1 MNAMCDDL
9 FPPEQDILSVQRQFQ
24 NWRRLPPVSSGN
36 IRRRNLSQEI
46 VMTSSRN
53 VNRTMALV
61 CAAASSL
68 ATFSWAGV
76 ALASQGPGGGQG
88 TASSF
93 TQLAMAVLVYGTA
106 ALVVGAG
113 LIRAARRH

>member
-1 MNAMCDDL
+1 
-9 FPPEQDILSVQRQFQ
+9 
-24 NWRRLPPVSSGN
+24 
-36 IRRRNLSQEI
+36 
-46 VMTSSRN
+46 MTSSRN
-53 VNRTMALV
+53 VNRTMAFV

-68 ATFSWAGV
+68 AMFSWAGV

>member
-1 MNAMCDDL
+1 MNAMRDDL
-9 FPPEQDILSVQRQFQ
+9 FPLEQDILSVRRQFQ
-24 NWRRLPPVSSGN
+24 NRRRLPPVSSGN

-53 VNRTMALV
+53 ANWAMAFV

-68 ATFSWAGV
+68 ATCSWAGV

-88 TASSF
+88 TASSI
-93 TQLAMAVLVYGTA
+93 TQLAMAVLVYGAA

-113 LIRAARRH
+113 LIRAALRH